1 MIIVII
7 NMKYL
12 KLLYRFTK
20 GYRTRYLLSF
30 GILFFALVFLLLANF
45 STKIL
50 VDTLQ
55 GIPPSGPIDTF
66 LTNLLGGQLFLRAN
80 LWLIATLIIF
90 LGFSRALMFFSR
102 LIIRG
107 SMDVNLGRDIQ
118 LDLFYHIERLPYSYI
133 KKNKSGDLIQTC
145 TRDLDI
151 VRNFLV
157 RQVNSIVYT
166 IFLVT
171 IAFNILL
178 TVSWQIAIS
187 STIILP
193 FMFIYSYALIKRV
206 RKLFKVTEDSD
217 GMVSAKIEE
226 TLSGIRLV
234 KAYNNETYE
243 IKDFKEHLQDYRKKF
258 IKWRLT
264 SSFFFASTDIMVF
277 GQIAL
282 TSAFGVYLAATGN
295 ISVGTFVVALQF
307 VGQVVWPVR
316 DVAMTLSNLA
326 QAMAS
331 LDRLNTILNQPLE
344 DIESGL
350 RPTIKG
356 AISFSNMS
364 FHYDD
369 TDEVVIKDFS
379 LTINPGETVAI
390 MGKTGSGKST
400 LSHLLTR
407 LYDYTSGSIKVDGHE
422 LKDIAKDHIRR
433 QIATVLQEPFLF
445 SKTIIN
451 NLKIANSNASEEDI
465 QKAAQ
470 IADIHHSIINFK
482 DGYDTR
488 VGEKGVT
495 LSGGQKQRLVIAR
508 TIISKAPILVFDD
521 SLSAVDTETDINI
534 RTALKKRQE
543 QSTTLIITHRV
554 ATAKDADKIIVL
566 EHGKIAEMGTHDQL
580 IKKSG
585 LYRRIFDIQTRMV

>member
-1 MIIVII
+1 
-7 NMKYL
+7 MKYL
-12 KLLYRFTK
+12 RLLYRFTK
-20 GYRTRYLLSF
+20 GYRKRYLLSF
-30 GILFFALVFLLLANF
+30 VILFFALTFLLLANF

-55 GIPPSGPIDTF
+55 GVAPSGPIDIF
-66 LTNLLGGQLFLRAN
+66 LTNILGGQAFLAQN
-80 LWLIATLIIF
+80 IWLISLFIIF
-90 LGFSRALMFFSR
+90 LGLSRSLMFFSR

-107 SMDVNLGRDIQ
+107 LMDVNLGREIQ
-118 LDLFYHIERLPYSYI
+118 LDLFYHIERLPYAYI

-151 VRNFLV
+151 VKNFLV

-166 IFLVT
+166 IFLTT
-171 IAFNILL
+171 IAFSILL
-178 TVSWQIAIS
+178 TVSWQIALS
-187 STIILP
+187 STIVLP
-193 FMFIYSYALIKRV
+193 FMFLYAFVLIKRV

-217 GMVSAKIEE
+217 GLVSAKIEE

-234 KAYNNETYE
+234 KAFNNETYE
-243 IKDFKEHLQDYRKKF
+243 IKDFKDHLNDYRKKF

-264 SSFFFASTDIMVF
+264 SSFFFSSTDILVF

-282 TSAFGVYLAATGN
+282 TSAFGVYLAVSGD

-331 LDRLNTILNQPLE
+331 IDRLNTILNQPLE
-344 DIESGL
+344 DIESGQ

-356 AISFSNMS
+356 GIEFKNMS
-364 FHYDD
+364 FNYDD
-369 TDEVVIKDFS
+369 GDEVVIKDFS
-379 LTINPGETVAI
+379 LSIQPGETVAI

-400 LSHLLTR
+400 ISHLLTR
-407 LYDYTSGSIKVDGHE
+407 LYDYSSGSIQIDGHE
-422 LKDIAKDHIRR
+422 LKTIAKEHIRR

-451 NLKIANSNASEEDI
+451 NLKIANSNATAEDI

-470 IADIHHSIINFK
+470 IADIHKSIINFK

-521 SLSAVDTETDINI
+521 SLSAVDTETDMNI
-534 RTALKKRQE
+534 RSALKKRQE

-566 EHGKIAEMGTHDQL
+566 DKGKISQVGKHEDL
-580 IKKSG
+580 IKQEG
-585 LYRRIFDIQTRMV
+585 LYKRIFEIQTRMV

>member
-1 MIIVII
+1 
-7 NMKYL
+7 MKYF
-12 KLLYRFTK
+12 KLLYRFTE
-20 GYRTRYLLSF
+20 GHRLRYGLSF
-30 GILFFALVFLLLANF
+30 VILFFALLFLLL
-45 STKIL
+45 STFMTKVLI
-50 VDTLQ
+50 DTLLSV
-55 GIPPSGPIDTF
+55 PPSGPVDFF
-66 LTNLLGGQLFLRAN
+66 LTALFGGQDFLRAN
-80 LWLIATLIIF
+80 LWLFAVIIIG
-90 LGFSRALMFFSR
+90 LGVSRAMMFFSR

-107 SMDVNLGRDIQ
+107 LMDVDIGRKIQ

-151 VRNFLV
+151 VRRFLV

-166 IFLVT
+166 IFLTT
-171 IAFNILL
+171 IAFGLLL
-178 TVSWQIAIS
+178 TVSWEIALS
-187 STIILP
+187 STIVLP
-193 FMFIYSYALIKRV
+193 FMFVYAYFLIKRV
-206 RKLFKVTEDSD
+206 RKLFRVTEDSD
-217 GMVSAKIEE
+217 GLVSAKIEE

-234 KAYNNETYE
+234 KAYNNEPYE
-243 IKDFKEHLQDYRKKF
+243 IKDFDEHLFDYRKKF
-258 IKWRLT
+258 IKWRLV
-264 SSFFFASTDIMVF
+264 SSFFFSSTDILVF

-282 TSAFGVYLAATGN
+282 TTAFGLYLTVTGN
-295 ISVGTFVVALQF
+295 ITTGTLVVALQF
-307 VGQVVWPVR
+307 VSMVVWPVR
-316 DVAMTLSNLA
+316 EVAMTLSNLA

-331 LDRLNTILNQPLE
+331 IDRLNLILNQPLE
-344 DIESGL
+344 DIESGE
-350 RPTIKG
+350 RPAIQG
-356 AISFSNMS
+356 AISFDNMS

-369 TDEVVIKDFS
+369 SDEVFIKNFS
-379 LTINPGETVAI
+379 LDIQPGETVAI

-407 LYDYTSGSIKVDGHE
+407 LYDYTSGSIKIDGHE
-422 LKDIAKDHIRR
+422 LKSIAKEHIRR

-451 NLKIANSNASEEDI
+451 NLKIANSNATAEDI

-470 IADIHHSIINFK
+470 IADIHQSIINFK

-534 RTALKKRQE
+534 RSALKKRQE

-554 ATAKDADKIIVL
+554 ATAKDADKIVVL
-566 EHGKIAEMGTHDQL
+566 EDGKIAQVGNHESL
-580 IKKSG
+580 IKEDG
-585 LYRRIFDIQTRMV
+585 LYKRIFEIQTRMV

>member
-1 MIIVII
+1 
-7 NMKYL
+7 MKYL
-12 KLLYRFTK
+12 RLLYRFTK
-20 GYRTRYLLSF
+20 GYRKRYLLSF
-30 GILFFALVFLLLANF
+30 VILFFALTFLLLANF
-45 STKIL
+45 TTKIL

-55 GIPPSGPIDTF
+55 GIAPSGPIDTF
-66 LTNLLGGQLFLRAN
+66 LTNLLGGQDFLSQN
-80 LWLIATLIIF
+80 IWLLSVFIIF
-90 LGFSRALMFFSR
+90 LGLSRSLMFFSR
-102 LIIRG
+102 LLIRG
-107 SMDVNLGRDIQ
+107 LMDVNLGREIQ
-118 LDLFYHIERLPYSYI
+118 LDLFYHIERLPYAYI

-151 VRNFLV
+151 VKNFLV

-166 IFLVT
+166 IFLTT
-171 IAFNILL
+171 IAFSILL
-178 TVSWQIAIS
+178 TVSWQIALS
-187 STIILP
+187 STIVLP
-193 FMFIYSYALIKRV
+193 FMFLYAFALIKRV

-217 GMVSAKIEE
+217 GLVSAKIEE

-234 KAYNNETYE
+234 KAFNNETYE
-243 IKDFKEHLQDYRKKF
+243 IKDFKEHLNDYRKKF

-264 SSFFFASTDIMVF
+264 SSFFFSSTDILVF

-282 TSAFGVYLAATGN
+282 TSAFGVFLAVSGD

-331 LDRLNTILNQPLE
+331 IDRLNTILNQPLE
-344 DIESGL
+344 DIESGQ
-350 RPTIKG
+350 RPSIKG
-356 AISFSNMS
+356 GIVFKNMS
-364 FHYDD
+364 FNYDD
-369 TDEVVIKDFS
+369 SDEVVIKDFS
-379 LTINPGETVAI
+379 LSIQPGETVAI

-407 LYDYTSGSIKVDGHE
+407 LYDYTSGSIQIDGHE
-422 LKDIAKDHIRR
+422 LKTIAKEHIRR

-451 NLKIANSNASEEDI
+451 NLKIANSNATAEDI

-470 IADIHHSIINFK
+470 IADIHKSIINFK

-521 SLSAVDTETDINI
+521 SLSAVDTETDMNI
-534 RTALKKRQE
+534 RSALKKRQE

-566 EHGKIAEMGTHDQL
+566 DKGKIAEVGKHEDL
-580 IKKSG
+580 IKRDG
-585 LYRRIFDIQTRMV
+585 LYKRIFEIQTRMV

>member
-1 MIIVII
+1 
-7 NMKYL
+7 MKYL
-12 KLLYRFTK
+12 RLLYRFTK
-20 GYRTRYLLSF
+20 GYRKRYLLSF
-30 GILFFALVFLLLANF
+30 VILFFALTFLLLANF

-55 GIPPSGPIDTF
+55 GVAPSGPIDIF
-66 LTNLLGGQLFLRAN
+66 LTNILGGQAFLAQN
-80 LWLIATLIIF
+80 IWLISLFIIF
-90 LGFSRALMFFSR
+90 LGLSRSLMFFSR

-107 SMDVNLGRDIQ
+107 LMDVNLGREIQ
-118 LDLFYHIERLPYSYI
+118 LDLFYHIERLPYAYI

-151 VRNFLV
+151 VKNFLV

-166 IFLVT
+166 IFLTT
-171 IAFNILL
+171 IAFSILL
-178 TVSWQIAIS
+178 TVSWQIALS
-187 STIILP
+187 STIVLP
-193 FMFIYSYALIKRV
+193 FMFLYAFVLIKRV

-217 GMVSAKIEE
+217 GLVSAKIEE

-234 KAYNNETYE
+234 KAFNNETYE
-243 IKDFKEHLQDYRKKF
+243 IKDFKDHLNDYRKKF

-264 SSFFFASTDIMVF
+264 SSFFFSSTDILVF

-282 TSAFGVYLAATGN
+282 TSAFGVYLAVSGD

-331 LDRLNTILNQPLE
+331 IDRLNTILNQPLE
-344 DIESGL
+344 DIESGQ

-356 AISFSNMS
+356 GIEFKNMS
-364 FHYDD
+364 FNYDD
-369 TDEVVIKDFS
+369 SDEVVIKDFS
-379 LTINPGETVAI
+379 LSIQPGETVAI

-400 LSHLLTR
+400 ISHLLTR
-407 LYDYTSGSIKVDGHE
+407 LYDYSSGSIQIDGHE
-422 LKDIAKDHIRR
+422 LKTIAKEHIRR

-451 NLKIANSNASEEDI
+451 NLKIANSNATAEDI

-470 IADIHHSIINFK
+470 IADIHKSIINFK

-521 SLSAVDTETDINI
+521 SLSAVDTETDMNI
-534 RTALKKRQE
+534 RSALKKRQE

-566 EHGKIAEMGTHDQL
+566 DKGKISQVGKHEDL
-580 IKKSG
+580 IKQEG
-585 LYRRIFDIQTRMV
+585 LYKRIFEIQTRMV

>member
-1 MIIVII
+1 
-7 NMKYL
+7 MKYL
-12 KLLYRFTK
+12 RLLYRFTK
-20 GYRTRYLLSF
+20 GYRKRYLLSF
-30 GILFFALVFLLLANF
+30 VILFFALTFLLLANF

-55 GIPPSGPIDTF
+55 GVAPSGPIDIF
-66 LTNLLGGQLFLRAN
+66 LTNILGGQAFLAQN
-80 LWLIATLIIF
+80 IWLISLFIIF
-90 LGFSRALMFFSR
+90 LGLSRSLMFFSR

-107 SMDVNLGRDIQ
+107 LMDVNLGREIQ
-118 LDLFYHIERLPYSYI
+118 LDLFYHIERLPYAYI

-151 VRNFLV
+151 VKNFLV

-166 IFLVT
+166 IFLTT
-171 IAFNILL
+171 IAFSILL
-178 TVSWQIAIS
+178 TVSWQIALS
-187 STIILP
+187 STIVLP
-193 FMFIYSYALIKRV
+193 FMFLYAFVLIKRV

-217 GMVSAKIEE
+217 GLVSAKIEE

-234 KAYNNETYE
+234 KAFNNETYE
-243 IKDFKEHLQDYRKKF
+243 IKDFKDHLNDYRKKF

-264 SSFFFASTDIMVF
+264 SSFFFSSTDILVF

-282 TSAFGVYLAATGN
+282 TSAFGVYLAVSGD

-331 LDRLNTILNQPLE
+331 IDRLNNILNQPLE
-344 DIESGL
+344 DIESGQ

-356 AISFSNMS
+356 GIEFKNMS
-364 FHYDD
+364 FNYDD
-369 TDEVVIKDFS
+369 SDEVVIKDFS
-379 LTINPGETVAI
+379 LFIQPGETVAI

-400 LSHLLTR
+400 ISHLLTR
-407 LYDYTSGSIKVDGHE
+407 LYDYTSGSIQIDGHE
-422 LKDIAKDHIRR
+422 LKTIAKEHIRR

-451 NLKIANSNASEEDI
+451 NLKIASSNASAEDI

-470 IADIHHSIINFK
+470 IADIHKSIINFK

-521 SLSAVDTETDINI
+521 SLSAVDTETDMNI
-534 RTALKKRQE
+534 RSALKKRQE

-566 EHGKIAEMGTHDQL
+566 DKGKISQVGKHEDL
-580 IKKSG
+580 IKQQG
-585 LYRRIFDIQTRMV
+585 LYKRIFEIQTRMV

>member
-1 MIIVII
+1 
-7 NMKYL
+7 MKYL
-12 KLLYRFTK
+12 RLLYRFTK
-20 GYRTRYLLSF
+20 GYRKRYLLSF
-30 GILFFALVFLLLANF
+30 VILFFALTFLLLANF
-45 STKIL
+45 TTKIL

-55 GIPPSGPIDTF
+55 GITPSGPIDTF
-66 LTNLLGGQLFLRAN
+66 LTNLLGGQVFLSQN
-80 LWLIATLIIF
+80 LWLLSVFIIF
-90 LGFSRALMFFSR
+90 LGLSRSLMFFSR
-102 LIIRG
+102 LLIRG
-107 SMDVNLGRDIQ
+107 LMDVNLGREIQ

-151 VRNFLV
+151 VKNFLV

-166 IFLVT
+166 IFLTT
-171 IAFNILL
+171 IAFSILL
-178 TVSWQIAIS
+178 TVSWQIALS
-187 STIILP
+187 STIVLP
-193 FMFIYSYALIKRV
+193 FMFLYAFALIKRV

-217 GMVSAKIEE
+217 GLVSAKIEE

-234 KAYNNETYE
+234 KAFNNETYE
-243 IKDFKEHLQDYRKKF
+243 IKDFKEHLNDYRKKF

-264 SSFFFASTDIMVF
+264 SSFFFSSTDILVF

-282 TSAFGVYLAATGN
+282 TSAFGVFLVVGGD
-295 ISVGTFVVALQF
+295 ISLGTFVVALQF

-331 LDRLNTILNQPLE
+331 IDRLNTILNQPLE
-344 DIESGL
+344 DIESGE
-350 RPTIKG
+350 RPAIKG
-356 AISFSNMS
+356 GIEFKNMS
-364 FHYDD
+364 FNYDD
-369 TDEVVIKDFS
+369 SDEVVIKNFS
-379 LTINPGETVAI
+379 LVIQPGETVAI

-400 LSHLLTR
+400 ISHLLTR
-407 LYDYTSGSIKVDGHE
+407 LYDYTAGSIQIDGHE
-422 LKDIAKDHIRR
+422 LKTIAKEHIRR

-451 NLKIANSNASEEDI
+451 NLKIANSNATAEDI

-470 IADIHHSIINFK
+470 IADIHKSIINFK

-521 SLSAVDTETDINI
+521 SLSAVDTETDMNI
-534 RTALKKRQE
+534 RAALKKRQE

-566 EHGKIAEMGTHDQL
+566 EKGKIAEVGKHEEL
-580 IKKSG
+580 IKRDG
-585 LYRRIFDIQTRMV
+585 LYKRIFEIQTRMV

>member
-1 MIIVII
+1 
-7 NMKYL
+7 MKYL

-20 GYRTRYLLSF
+20 GYRKRYLLSF
-30 GILFFALVFLLLANF
+30 LILFFALFFLLLANF

-55 GIPPSGPIDTF
+55 GIEPSGPIDRF
-66 LTNLLGGQLFLRAN
+66 LTSLLGGQVFLRTNLWVLAVFILFLGGA
-80 LWLIATLIIF
+80 
-90 LGFSRALMFFSR
+90 RALMFFSR
-102 LIIRG
+102 LLIRG
-107 SMDVNLGRDIQ
+107 FMDVNLGKDIQ

-166 IFLVT
+166 IFLTT

-178 TVSWQIAIS
+178 TVSWQIAVS
-187 STIILP
+187 STIVLP
-193 FMFIYSYALIKRV
+193 FMFLYSLVLIKRV

-217 GMVSAKIEE
+217 GLVSAKIEE

-243 IKDFKEHLQDYRKKF
+243 IQDFKDHLIDYKKKF

-264 SSFFFASTDIMVF
+264 SSFFFSSTDILVF

-282 TSAFGVYLAATGN
+282 TSAFGVYLTATGN
-295 ISVGTFVVALQF
+295 ISLGTFVVALQF

-331 LDRLNTILNQPLE
+331 IDRLNTILNQPLE
-344 DIESGL
+344 DIESGV
-350 RPTIKG
+350 RPVIKG
-356 AISFSNMS
+356 AIAFENMS
-364 FHYDD
+364 FNYDD
-369 TDEVVIKDFS
+369 SDEVVIKNFS
-379 LTINPGETVAI
+379 LVIKPGETVAI

-400 LSHLLTR
+400 LSHLITR
-407 LYDYTSGSIKVDGHE
+407 LYDYTSGSVKVDGVE
-422 LKDIAKDHIRR
+422 LKTIAKEHIRR

-451 NLKIANSNASEEDI
+451 NLKIANSNATAEDI

-470 IADIHHSIINFK
+470 IADIHKSIINFK

-521 SLSAVDTETDINI
+521 SLSAVDTETDMNI
-534 RTALKKRQE
+534 RAALKKRQE

-554 ATAKDADKIIVL
+554 ATAKDADKIVVL
-566 EHGKIAEMGTHDQL
+566 DQGKIAEVGTHDQL
-580 IKKSG
+580 IKISG
-585 LYRRIFDIQTRMV
+585 LYKRIFEIQTRMV